1 MRQKTDNNDV
11 YLPSEP
17 TFSHFRDKCVC
28 CEQSGKKM
36 NKEHIFP
43 QWLLRR
49 TKTQNDIVSS
59 PYGKISAG
67 KLTAPLCEDCNSEL
81 GQILEIPVSKVFD
94 SIESGIGFNDYEAEL
109 LIRWMW
115 KITGLF
121 YCSICNEH
129 WKYGVCSLK
138 ERVLSPISFARSRLS
153 IAVSLIEDAFE
164 DYGCAP
170 IGLDAFSFF
179 SNVYAAGVFSKICLA
194 IIYSE
199 YEWLIDNKKW
209 TVYRLSDVPNVLN
222 QKIRIVPKVG
232 FDTGSNAISY
242 VKKYFGNDSLLYKKH
257 EESAYSLW
265 EKIK

>member
-1 MRQKTDNNDV
+1 MMQDKNNNGI

-17 TFSHFRDKCVC
+17 SFSHFKDKCVC

-49 TKTQNDIVSS
+49 TKTEKDIIPS
-59 PYGKISAG
+59 PYGEMPAG
-67 KLTAPLCEDCNSEL
+67 RLTVPLCEDCNSEL
-81 GQILEIPVSKVFD
+81 GKNLETPVSKVFD
-94 SIESGIGFNDYEAEL
+94 RIESGIGFNDFEAEL

-121 YCSICNEH
+121 YWSICNEH
-129 WKYGVCSLK
+129 WKYGFCSLK
-138 ERVLSPISFARSRLS
+138 EHVLSPIPSIRSRLS
-153 IAVSLIEDAFE
+153 IVVSLIEDSFE

-170 IGLDAFSFF
+170 IGLDTFSFF
-179 SNVYAAGVFSKICLA
+179 SNVYAAGVFSNICLA
-194 IIYSE
+194 VIHSG

-209 TVYRLSDVPNVLN
+209 TVYRLSDTPNVLN
-222 QKIRIVPKVG
+222 PQKRIVPKVG
-232 FDTGSNAISY
+232 FETGSKAISH
-242 VKKYFGNDSLLYKKH
+242 VKKCFGNDSLLYKKH
-257 EESAYSLW
+257 EEWAYALL